1 MYDLLL
7 KGGTVLDPSQG
18 VHEKLDVAITG
29 GRISRLSPSIAITE
43 VAKVVDVNGKL
54 VTPGL
59 IDIHTHIYNP
69 GRSVNHP
76 DIAGVRGGV
85 TTVADAGSG
94 GSGNFQE
101 FCDFVLSQAETRVYA
116 FLSIFR
122 DRTNPLVDVR
132 ESDMDAEGVV
142 RIAQEHPDVVRGVKA
157 FVHNR
162 TVPVMGLKQLETAKA
177 AAREAGIRVTVH
189 IGDNGPKGPAPTPPE
204 VVGEAL
210 SMLDAGDIVTHVFS
224 PHTGAALDGKGRVL
238 PELKEAQER
247 GVILDTSYGDFNFSW
262 ERANAV
268 MAQGLIPDVI
278 GTDLEIQ
285 PGAGMRTVHIRGLLE
300 YAAFFT
306 ELGFSLEDVVR
317 MMTVNPALALGIE
330 DRAGS
335 LAVGREADIS
345 VLESLEGRWQ
355 LTDAMGVSRIGS
367 KALVPAVT
375 VKGGKIVEKGEAPHP
390 WGWAPPAEA
399 AAKVARG

>member
-1 MYDLLL
+1 M
-7 KGGTVLDPSQG
+7 
-18 VHEKLDVAITG
+18 
-29 GRISRLSPSIAITE
+29 
-43 VAKVVDVNGKL
+43 
-54 VTPGL
+54 
-59 IDIHTHIYNP
+59 
-69 GRSVNHP
+69 
-76 DIAGVRGGV
+76 
-85 TTVADAGSG
+85 ADAGSG
-94 GSGNFQE
+94 GSANFQE
-101 FCDFVLSQAETRVYA
+101 FCDFVLSQAQTRVYA

-132 ESDMDAEGVV
+132 ESDMDPEGVV
-142 RIAQEHPDVVRGVKA
+142 RIAQEHPDLVRGVKA

-162 TVPVMGLKQLETAKA
+162 TVPLMGLKQLETAKA

-210 SMLDAGDIVTHVFS
+210 SMLDAGDIITHVFS

-247 GVILDTSYGDFNFSW
+247 GVILDTSYGDFNFRW

-285 PGAGMRTVHIRGLLE
+285 PGAGMRTIHIRGLLE

-306 ELGFSLEDVVR
+306 EMGFSLEDVVR
-317 MMTVNPALALGIE
+317 MMTVNPARALGIE
-330 DRAGS
+330 ERAGS

-355 LTDAMGVSRIGS
+355 LTDAIGVSRIGS

-375 VKGGKIVEKGEAPHP
+375 VKGDKIVEKG
-390 WGWAPPAEA
+390 
-399 AAKVARG
+399 